1 MAQIKQLRSL
11 ITSGGE
17 LRVSIEE
24 APMPEPGPD
33 EVVVEVEATPIN
45 PSDLG
50 GLIGPGNLAQA
61 RNDGGVLIAPV
72 AEGLLKH
79 FKARIDKPLPMG
91 NEGAGRVVAAGPGE
105 AAQALMGK
113 RVSCMGG
120 GMYATH
126 RTVHSAFCMELPETA
141 SARDGAS
148 CFVNP
153 LTALSMIDTMRMDG
167 HSAIIHTAAAS
178 NLGQMLNRICLDD
191 GVSLVNIVRKD
202 AQVSLLKDQGAKIVL
217 NSSDD
222 GFMDALCDAIAETK
236 ASIAF
241 DAIGGGRTADTLLA
255 AMERAFSRD
264 AQNWSPYGST
274 VLKQVYLYGGLDL
287 SPTTLNR
294 SYGMAWS
301 IGGYL
306 LPNFIAR
313 VGMDRA
319 RELQERVA
327 AELTTTFK
335 SHYAH
340 EISLSDMLDLATA
353 QAYQAKATGEKY
365 LVNPTLG

>member
-11 ITSGGE
+11 ITSDGE
-17 LRVSIEE
+17 LHVSLHD

-33 EVVVEVEATPIN
+33 EVVIAVEATPIN

-50 GLIGPGNLAQA
+50 GLIGPGDLSQA
-61 RNDGGVLIAPV
+61 RHEDGALVAPV
-72 AEGLLKH
+72 PQGLLKH

-91 NEGAGRVVAAGPGE
+91 NEGAGLVIAAGDSD

-113 RVSCMGG
+113 RVACMGG

-126 RTVHSAFCMELPETA
+126 RKVHSAMCMPLPEGTA
-141 SARDGAS
+141 PRDGAS

-153 LTALSMIDTMRMDG
+153 LTALSMVETMRLDNHKG
-167 HSAIIHTAAAS
+167 LIHTAAAS

-191 GVSLVNIVRKD
+191 DVPLINIVRKD
-202 AQVSLLKDQGAKIVL
+202 AQVSLLKDLGAKIVL

-222 GFMDALCDAIAETK
+222 DFAAHLTDAIAETN
-236 ASIAF
+236 ASLCF
-241 DAIGGGRTADTLLA
+241 DAIGGGRNADTVLG

-264 AQNWSPYGST
+264 AENWSPYGST
-274 VLKQVYLYGGLDL
+274 VFKQVYIYGGLDL

-294 SYGMAWS
+294 GYGMAWGV
-301 IGGYL
+301 GGYL
-306 LPNFIAR
+306 LPHFLAR
-313 VGMDRA
+313 VGMDKA
-319 RELQERVA
+319 RELQARVA

-335 SHYAH
+335 SHYSH
-340 EISLSDMLDLATA
+340 EISLEEMLKVETA

-365 LVNPTLG
+365 LVTPNGA